1 MATNWPP
8 NWNSF
13 SASTDRIRSRNIP
26 LGNLITSVG
35 VSMGVSAKKEFVESL
50 ARGLEVIT
58 AFDAAHAAL
67 TIAQVAERT
76 GLARP
81 TAHRLLLTLEEL
93 GYVGNTAHGYMLTP
107 KVVDLGLAYVS
118 SRGVQRIAQPHMEHL
133 VAATDQS
140 VSLSQLS
147 GSDIV
152 YIVRVEV
159 PKIISVGV
167 TVGGRLPAMG
177 TSMGQVLLSELSED
191 QLTLSI
197 ATPSLSR
204 FTPRVTYERPEV
216 DVMLAAIRE
225 RGWSLNDEVL
235 HFGVRSIA
243 APIRNGD
250 GTIVAALGMA
260 VHASEVTSEQL
271 TSFHLPLL
279 LEASR
284 KISADWRQF
293 DRLPSIHM
301 GMSPDGIDS
310 YLPTSGY

>member
-1 MATNWPP
+1 
-8 NWNSF
+8 
-13 SASTDRIRSRNIP
+13 
-26 LGNLITSVG
+26 
-35 VSMGVSAKKEFVESL
+35 MGLSNKKEFVESL

-58 AFDAAHAAL
+58 AFDAVNAAL

-93 GYVGNTAHGYMLTP
+93 GYVVNTKHGYMLTP
-107 KVVDLGLAYVS
+107 KVVDLGMAYVS
-118 SRGVQRIAQPHMEHL
+118 SRGIQRLAQAHMESL
-133 VAATDQS
+133 VEATDQS
-140 VSLSQLS
+140 ASLAQLS

-167 TVGGRLPAMG
+167 TIGGRLPALG
-177 TSMGQVLLSELSED
+177 TSMGQVLMSELDDE
-191 QLTLSI
+191 QLTLALDTTSM
-197 ATPSLSR
+197 SR
-204 FTPRVTYERPEV
+204 FSPRVHYTRAEAEA
-216 DVMLAAIRE
+216 LFAEIRE

-243 APIRNGD
+243 APVRNAE

-260 VHASEVTSEQL
+260 VHASEVTCEQL
-271 TSFHLPLL
+271 TGFHLPLL
-279 LEASR
+279 LEASER
-284 KISADWRQF
+284 ISADWRHF
-293 DRLPSIHM
+293 ERLPSVQVP
-301 GMSPDGIDS
+301 MSPDGIEP

>member
-1 MATNWPP
+1 
-8 NWNSF
+8 
-13 SASTDRIRSRNIP
+13 
-26 LGNLITSVG
+26 
-35 VSMGVSAKKEFVESL
+35 MGVGAKKEFVESL

-81 TAHRLLLTLEEL
+81 TAHRLLLTLEDL
-93 GYVGNTAHGYMLTP
+93 GYVVNTPHGYMLTP
-107 KVVDLGLAYVS
+107 QVVDLGMAYVS
-118 SRGVQRIAQPHMEHL
+118 SRGILRIAQRHMETL

-152 YIVRVEV
+152 YVARVEV

-167 TVGGRLPAMG
+167 TIGGRLPALG
-177 TSMGQVLLSELSED
+177 TSMGQVLLSALDDE
-191 QLTLSI
+191 QLTMTI

-204 FTPRVTYERPEV
+204 FTPRVTYERPQV
-216 DVMLAAIRE
+216 NAMMAMTRE
-225 RGWSLNDEVL
+225 CGWALNDEVL

-250 GTIVAALGMA
+250 GAIVAALGMA
-260 VHASEVTSEQL
+260 VHAGEVSTDQL
-271 TSFHLPLL
+271 TSFHLPQL

-284 KISADWRQF
+284 KISEDWHQF
-293 DRLPSIHM
+293 DRLPSVQVAL
-301 GMSPDGIDS
+301 SPDGIET

>member
-1 MATNWPP
+1 
-8 NWNSF
+8 
-13 SASTDRIRSRNIP
+13 
-26 LGNLITSVG
+26 
-35 VSMGVSAKKEFVESL
+35 MGEQTKKEFVESL

-93 GYVGNTAHGYMLTP
+93 GYVVNSSHGYMLTP

-118 SRGVQRIAQPHMEHL
+118 SRGVQRIAQPHMEAL

-140 VSLSQLS
+140 ASLTQLS
-147 GSDIV
+147 GSDIIYV
-152 YIVRVEV
+152 VRVEV

-167 TVGGRLPAMG
+167 TIGGRLPAIG
-177 TSMGQVLLSELSED
+177 TSMGQVLLSELEED
-191 QLTLSI
+191 QLDMAIS
-197 ATPSLSR
+197 TPSLSR
-204 FTPRVTYERPEV
+204 FTPRVVYERHEIST
-216 DVMLAAIRE
+216 MLADIRK

-235 HFGVRSIA
+235 HYGVRSIA
-243 APIRNGD
+243 APVRNGA
-250 GTIVAALGMA
+250 GVVVAALGMA
-260 VHASEVTSEQL
+260 VHATEVTSEQL
-271 TSFHLPLL
+271 TTFHLPLL

-284 KISADWRQF
+284 KISADWAHF
-293 DRLPSIHM
+293 DRLPTVQM
-301 GMSPDGIDS
+301 ALSPDGIAP

>member
-1 MATNWPP
+1 
-8 NWNSF
+8 
-13 SASTDRIRSRNIP
+13 
-26 LGNLITSVG
+26 
-35 VSMGVSAKKEFVESL
+35 VSQQVKKEFVESL

-58 AFDAAHAAL
+58 TFDAANAAL
-67 TIAQVAERT
+67 TIAQVSERT

-93 GYVGNTAHGYMLTP
+93 GYVVNTNHGYMLTP

-118 SRGVQRIAQPHMEHL
+118 SRGIQRIAQPHMETL
-133 VAATDQS
+133 VTATDQS

-152 YIVRVEV
+152 YVVRVEV

-167 TVGGRLPAMG
+167 TVGGRLPAVG
-177 TSMGQVLLSELSED
+177 TSMGQVLMSELSDE
-191 QLTLSI
+191 QLTLTM

-204 FTPRVTYERPEV
+204 FTPRVVYERPEV
-216 DVMLAAIRE
+216 DVMLAGIRE

-243 APIRNGD
+243 APIRNGA
-250 GTIVAALGMA
+250 GAIVASVGMA
-260 VHASEVTSEQL
+260 VHASEVTTDQL

-279 LEASR
+279 LEASQ
-284 KISADWRQF
+284 KISDDWCQF
-293 DRLPSIHM
+293 NRLPVVQM
-301 GMSPDGIDS
+301 AMSPDGIEP